1 MRLDGASLREI
12 ADALDVHHSTV
23 RDFLSSY
30 ADEFRRE
37 DMATIKE
44 QELAVLTKARAVV
57 VRLLAAKRPD
67 GMPEL
72 GPDMILKAIDRYLRI
87 SESKRKLLGVDEP
100 DKFDGTMT
108 VETEQEREIQELLRE
123 VKNQRRREG
132 DGHAPQEP

>member
-100 DKFDGTMT
+100 DKFDGTC
-108 VETEQEREIQELLRE
+108 
-123 VKNQRRREG
+123 
-132 DGHAPQEP
+132 